1 MGKSKKTEIDRERIE
16 SEIRTLTSKLDAP
29 TSDIGDW
36 KIIKIYEARL
46 SGESDPYDYEELKA
60 ARQTVRDKINELQ
73 AQLKGGGIMQ
83 AGLILSQQ
91 DIKKIIAEHF
101 KVSEDKVIASKYSFI
116 VVQETDK
123 PYEKKM

>member
-16 SEIRTLTSKLDAP
+16 SEIRTLQSKLDAP

-60 ARQTVRDKINELQ
+60 ARQAVRDKINELQ
-73 AQLKGGGIMQ
+73 VQLKG
-83 AGLILSQQ
+83 
-91 DIKKIIAEHF
+91 AE
-101 KVSEDKVIASKYSFI
+101 
-116 VVQETDK
+116 
-123 PYEKKM
+123 

>member
-46 SGESDPYDYEELKA
+46 SSESDPYDYEELKA
-60 ARQTVRDKINELQ
+60 ARQAVRDKINELQ
-73 AQLKGGGIMQ
+73 AQLKG
-83 AGLILSQQ
+83 
-91 DIKKIIAEHF
+91 AE
-101 KVSEDKVIASKYSFI
+101 
-116 VVQETDK
+116 
-123 PYEKKM
+123 

>member
-16 SEIRTLTSKLDAP
+16 SEIRTLQSKLEAP

-60 ARQTVRDKINELQ
+60 ARQAARDKINELQ
-73 AQLKGGGIMQ
+73 AQLKG
-83 AGLILSQQ
+83 
-91 DIKKIIAEHF
+91 AE
-101 KVSEDKVIASKYSFI
+101 
-116 VVQETDK
+116 
-123 PYEKKM
+123 

>member
-16 SEIRTLTSKLDAP
+16 SEIRTLQSKLDAP

-60 ARQTVRDKINELQ
+60 ARQAVRDKINELQ
-73 AQLKGGGIMQ
+73 AELETLEG
-83 AGLILSQQ
+83 
-91 DIKKIIAEHF
+91 AE
-101 KVSEDKVIASKYSFI
+101 
-116 VVQETDK
+116 
-123 PYEKKM
+123 